1 MTLLI
6 PPRCQARFVL
16 TQRGCTFGK
25 TVVLC
30 GGPDWP
36 TSVLTGTSD
45 NLGPISATLGGI
57 RPIPATRGQ
66 LIKYLTTRA
75 RLAPS
80 LCLPVSGLSRP
91 KTRAASLHSR
101 LFTAVAVSRHPR
113 PLLPQD
119 ALRLHPGRPS
129 HPPLHRHGQRAHH
142 GQPASRYRDM
152 SATCPGRVGDM
163 SRRPTGLAGTWP
175 LRRWTMA
182 CDRNLTC

>member
-45 NLGPISATLGGI
+45 NLGPISGTLGGI

-66 LIKYLTTRA
+66 LIKYLISRA
-75 RLAPS
+75 
-80 LCLPVSGLSRP
+80 
-91 KTRAASLHSR
+91 AASLHSR

>member
-1 MTLLI
+1 M
-6 PPRCQARFVL
+6 L

-57 RPIPATRGQ
+57 WPISADPGHSRPIKCLITRG
-66 LIKYLTTRA
+66 

-91 KTRAASLHSR
+91 KT
-101 LFTAVAVSRHPR
+101 
-113 PLLPQD
+113 
-119 ALRLHPGRPS
+119 
-129 HPPLHRHGQRAHH
+129 
-142 GQPASRYRDM
+142 
-152 SATCPGRVGDM
+152 
-163 SRRPTGLAGTWP
+163 
-175 LRRWTMA
+175 
-182 CDRNLTC
+182 